1 MTKKIKATITRYRRI
16 LNIEWKEHHFI
27 SDGSGIRYLIGP
39 LYLRIDD
46 TKGAMAHYQWFEKM
60 FDDDSGEPFHRMG
73 WTLTL
78 HRHGDDP
85 GAERMLLITML
96 TNLYLFPI
104 LFGEDPPVVDGW
116 QGSNWEE
123 LEYITGA
130 PEWMLKLWSSEEIE
144 WAKGMYYSDQA
155 VKIRD
160 RYITINQFLELE
172 RPGDKRS
179 ALVMES
185 SKLERGDYSSLEN
198 YRTFNR
204 NTNRIS

>member
-27 SDGSGIRYLIGP
+27 SDGAGIRYLIGP

-73 WTLTL
+73 WTLSL
-78 HRHGDDP
+78 YRNGLDQD
-85 GAERMLLITML
+85 AERMLLITML
-96 TNLYLFPI
+96 KNLYLFPN

-130 PEWMLKLWSSEEIE
+130 PKWMLNLWTDEELE
-144 WAKGMYYSDQA
+144 WAKSIYYSDQA
-155 VKIRD
+155 VRIRE
-160 RYITINQFLELE
+160 RYITIYQFLELE

-179 ALVMES
+179 KLVNES
-185 SKLERGDYSSLEN
+185 MKLEHGDYSSLGN
-198 YRTFNR
+198 
-204 NTNRIS
+204 

>member
-1 MTKKIKATITRYRRI
+1 LIMTKKIKATIARYRRA
-16 LNIEWKEHHFI
+16 LNKEWKDHNFI
-27 SDGSGIRYLIGP
+27 SDGAGKRYMIGP

-60 FDDDSGEPFHRMG
+60 FDHDSGEPFHRMG

-78 HRHGDDP
+78 HRNGLDQD
-85 GAERMLLITML
+85 AERMLLIAML
-96 TNLYLFPI
+96 KNLYLFPN

-130 PEWMLKLWSSEEIE
+130 PKWMLNLWTDEELE
-144 WAKGMYYSDQA
+144 WAKSIYYSDQA
-155 VKIRD
+155 VRIRE
-160 RYITINQFLELE
+160 RYITIYQFLELE

-179 ALVMES
+179 KLVNES
-185 SKLERGDYSSLEN
+185 MKLEHGDYSSLGN
-198 YRTFNR
+198 
-204 NTNRIS
+204 

>member
-1 MTKKIKATITRYRRI
+1 LIMTKKIKATIARYRRA
-16 LNIEWKEHHFI
+16 LNKEWKDHNFI
-27 SDGSGIRYLIGP
+27 SDGAGKRYMIGP

-60 FDDDSGEPFHRMG
+60 FDHDSGEPFHRMG

-78 HRHGDDP
+78 HRNGLDQD
-85 GAERMLLITML
+85 AERMLLITML
-96 TNLYLFPI
+96 KNLYLFPI

-130 PEWMLKLWSSEEIE
+130 PKWMLNLWTDEELE
-144 WAKGMYYSDQA
+144 WAKSIYYSDQA
-155 VKIRD
+155 VRIRE
-160 RYITINQFLELE
+160 RYITIYQFLELE

-179 ALVMES
+179 KLVNES
-185 SKLERGDYSSLEN
+185 MKLEHGDYSSLGN
-198 YRTFNR
+198 
-204 NTNRIS
+204 

>member
-1 MTKKIKATITRYRRI
+1 M
-16 LNIEWKEHHFI
+16 
-27 SDGSGIRYLIGP
+27 IGP

-60 FDDDSGEPFHRMG
+60 FDHDSGEPFHRMG

-78 HRHGDDP
+78 HRNGLDQD
-85 GAERMLLITML
+85 AERMLLITML
-96 TNLYLFPI
+96 KNLYLFPN

-130 PEWMLKLWSSEEIE
+130 PKWMLNLWTDEELE
-144 WAKGMYYSDQA
+144 WAKSIYYSDQA
-155 VKIRD
+155 VRIRE
-160 RYITINQFLELE
+160 RYITIYQFLELE

-179 ALVMES
+179 KLVNES
-185 SKLERGDYSSLEN
+185 MKLEHGDYSSLGN
-198 YRTFNR
+198 
-204 NTNRIS
+204 